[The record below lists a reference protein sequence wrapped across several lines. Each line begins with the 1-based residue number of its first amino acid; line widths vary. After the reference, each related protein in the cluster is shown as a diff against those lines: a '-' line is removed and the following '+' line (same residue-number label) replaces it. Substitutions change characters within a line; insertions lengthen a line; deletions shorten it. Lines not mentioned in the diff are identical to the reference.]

1 MDRRNLIKIMA
12 AGSGIVL
19 VPGIFSGCDAPQFTA
34 LEGWRGPANTE
45 RDIRIVLLSYAL
57 LAPNPHNKQ
66 PWIIDLKDADSFDLY
81 VDSNRLLPETD
92 PPYRQIH
99 ISNGTFLENLSL
111 AAGHYGYRTD
121 IDYFPRGMYENN
133 VLEKKPVA
141 AIKLTKTELPQHD
154 LLFDHI
160 LKRQSNR
167 RIFTS
172 NPLSTMQIER
182 VRAAIPSNSNDYWL
196 TVTADPVQR
205 KKLSDFATDA
215 MKIEVA
221 DEDRIK
227 ESVAMFRFN
236 DHELDLHRD
245 GFGAPQMGA
254 TGPKKFLIEHLLISR
269 ESFLAKGSSFGSQS
283 VKGTREL
290 ADSAAAFGWLT
301 TKNNTRLDQIL
312 IGRIYNRINLTC
324 TSLDIAIH
332 PMSTILQEYSDNV
345 ELQKEFKKYLKVP
358 DSYTVQMFFR
368 LGIAPPTRHTA
379 RRRVSDLFSSP

>member
-1 MDRRNLIKIMA
+1 MNRRSLIKIMA

-19 VPGIFSGCDAPQFTA
+19 IPSVFGGCDAPPFTA
-34 LEGWRGPANTE
+34 LDGWRGPTDTE
-45 RDIRIVLLSYAL
+45 RDIRIFFISYAL

-81 VDSNRLLPETD
+81 VDSSRLLPETD

-99 ISNGTFLENLSL
+99 ISHGTFVENLSL
-111 AAGHYGYRTD
+111 AAKHYGYRAD
-121 IDYFPRGMYENN
+121 INYFPQGMYENN
-133 VLEKKPVA
+133 VLEKKPIA
-141 AIKLTKTELPQHD
+141 TIKLIKTDSFQHD
-154 LLFDHI
+154 SLFDHI

-172 NPLSTMQIER
+172 NPLSPAQLESI
-182 VRAAIPSNSNDYWL
+182 RAVLPFNSNGYSL
-196 TVTADPVQR
+196 TITADPIQR
-205 KKLSDFATDA
+205 KRLSEYATDA

-236 DHELDLHRD
+236 DRELELHRD

-269 ESFLAKGSSFGSQS
+269 ESFLAKDSSFANQS
-283 VKGTREL
+283 VKGTRDL
-290 ADSAAAFGWLT
+290 AESAAAFGWLA

-324 TSLDIAIH
+324 TSLGIAIH
-332 PMSTILQEYSDNV
+332 PMSTILQEYSENL

-358 DSYTVQMFFR
+358 DDHTVQMFFR
-368 LGIAPPTRHTA
+368 LGIAEPTRHTA
-379 RRRVSDLFSSP
+379 RRRVSELLAS